1 MSALGVT
8 EMVDETMA
16 NAARVHAVE
25 QGQDTENK
33 TLIAFGGAAPLHVS
47 RIAES

>member
-1 MSALGVT
+1 MSALGIT

-25 QGQDTENK
+25 QVK
-33 TLIAFGGAAPLHVS
+33 IRKIKP
-47 RIAES
+47 